1 MVLPLIVLV
10 ILAVGTLFLFGG
22 VGFGVYALLSSI
34 LVKIGLVLIAFL
46 VLDKYFGVVKRLRAL
61 IRR

>member
-34 LVKIGLVLIAFL
+34 WVKIGLVLIAFL